1 MDGFHESSTGVQA
14 LNDCR
19 FELRVGEVHALWRG
33 MARRSASTW
42 VINTVWPTSRSGGM
56 GRTAVERLIA
66 RLGGD
71 ESPARET
78 VLHTQIRIRR
88 SCGCP

>member
-1 MDGFHESSTGVQA
+1 
-14 LNDCR
+14 
-19 FELRVGEVHALWRG
+19 
-33 MARRSASTW
+33 
-42 VINTVWPTSRSGGM
+42 M